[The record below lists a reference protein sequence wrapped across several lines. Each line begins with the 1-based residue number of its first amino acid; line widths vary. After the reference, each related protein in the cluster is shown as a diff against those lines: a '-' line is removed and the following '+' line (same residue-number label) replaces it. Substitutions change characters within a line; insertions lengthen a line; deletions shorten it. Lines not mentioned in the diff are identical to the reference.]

1 MFNKDS
7 WREIFDTIRKNKLRT
22 FLSGFTVALGI
33 FIFII
38 LFGFGNGLGNTFQS
52 FFNDDSSNT
61 MWIYPGVTDKP
72 FKGYKSG
79 RRIEFDNSDL
89 RAIEQQFDYYLES
102 ITPRISDQ
110 ATVKFKGEANSYK
123 IRAVSPAHQYNEM
136 TIMMKGR
143 YLNEDDIK
151 NKCQYA
157 VIGRLV
163 KQDIFKNISP
173 IGQYLHAGGHSWKV
187 IGVFQD
193 DGGDNEERI
202 IYIPYT
208 SYQKLQ
214 SRNNKIDQIIL
225 SYNPEIGYEGAMEF
239 EKNLKK
245 FLKNNKDIDP
255 RDSGGI
261 YIRNLADDMKETQQF
276 SSVLQLIISLIG
288 IGTLIAGIIGISNI
302 MVFVV
307 KERTKEL
314 GIRKA
319 IGASPRSI
327 IAMILQE
334 AIFITTLSGY
344 FGLIAGIATLSLIGD
359 TLQKNYFITN
369 PNIEI
374 STAIFATIIL
384 ILSGALAGYI
394 PARRAARIK
403 PIIALRDE

>member
-7 WREIFDTIRKNKLRT
+7 WREIFDTIHKNKLRT

-38 LFGFGNGLGNTFQS
+38 LFGFGNGLGNTFQE
-52 FFNDDSSNT
+52 FFNDDKSNT
-61 MWIYPGVTDKP
+61 IWIYPGVTDKP
-72 FKGYKSG
+72 FKGYESARK
-79 RRIEFDNSDL
+79 IEFDNSDL
-89 RAIEQQFDYYLES
+89 KDIQQQFAYYLES
-102 ITPRISDQ
+102 ITPRIHDQ
-110 ATVKFKGEANSYK
+110 ATVKFNGEANSYS
-123 IRAVSPAHQYNEM
+123 IRAVSPSHQYNEM

-143 YLNEDDIK
+143 YLNEGDIK

-163 KQDIFKNISP
+163 EQDILKNIDP

-202 IYIPYT
+202 IYVPYT

-214 SRNNKIDQIIL
+214 SRNDKIDEIVL

-239 EKNLKK
+239 EKNIKK
-245 FLKNNKDIDP
+245 FLKNKKDIEP

-319 IGASPRSI
+319 IGASPRNI

-369 PNIEI
+369 PSIEI
-374 STAIFATIIL
+374 STAISATIVL